1 MTSSAFFSFSM
12 SRNRIK
18 WCCLRENSSCG
29 VLDINN
35 STKITAK
42 SDSPFG
48 TKNYHC
54 WGTCSFC
61 WWRYLA
67 EDPSKHSERLD
78 KADELAVCSLWFS
91 TCASWTEGGNTQKLW
106 PRLKGNMERKHK
118 RPTAAAKLLLYMS
131 QWLKITFPK
140 KKLILRV
147 LPKRRRKENSYS
159 MWCLLE

>member
-1 MTSSAFFSFSM
+1 MISSALFSVSM

-18 WCCLRENSSCG
+18 QCCLRENCSCG

-42 SDSPFG
+42 NDSPFG

-54 WGTCSFC
+54 WGTCCFC
-61 WWRYLA
+61 WWGYLA
-67 EDPSKHSERLD
+67 KDPKKHGWWLDGADRL
-78 KADELAVCSLWFS
+78 AICSLWFPS
-91 TCASWTEGGNTQKLW
+91 CASLTEGGNTWKLW
-106 PRLKGNMERKHK
+106 PRLKGKVEIKNK

-140 KKLILRV
+140 KKLIFRV
-147 LPKRRRKENSYS
+147 LPKRCRKPA
-159 MWCLLE
+159 CDVC